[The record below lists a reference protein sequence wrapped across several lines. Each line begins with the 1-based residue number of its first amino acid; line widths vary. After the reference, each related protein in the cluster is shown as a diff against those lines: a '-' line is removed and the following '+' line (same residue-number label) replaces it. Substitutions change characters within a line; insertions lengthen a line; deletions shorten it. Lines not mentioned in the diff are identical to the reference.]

1 MSPEADG
8 GPARYA
14 ALLSAMQRLV
24 REPDAERAFAADPCG
39 FLRALGLA
47 AEDVEQLVALGP
59 TRLFLYRRHVRK
71 TLSRGIRRQ
80 IPRTAARLGEGFDR
94 WVERFVEAES
104 PRSRYFRDVAFEMVA
119 WVLPRWAEDASVP
132 AYLGDLARHELLWF
146 DVAAAPPGDEVAAA
160 EIELDRGVRFDAAVR
175 LARYEHAV
183 HRLDADEAARD
194 VPAREPTAL
203 LVYRDDE
210 HAVRY
215 LELTP
220 LAAAILE
227 RLLAGDTL
235 RAAVVGGAAALGHA
249 VDASVTQS
257 TAAMLDDLRVRG
269 ALRGGAPA
277 C

>member
-1 MSPEADG
+1 MSRESDG

-24 REPDAERAFAADPCG
+24 REPGAERAFAADPRG
-39 FLRALGLA
+39 WLRALGLGA
-47 AEDVEQLVALGP
+47 DDVEQLVALGP

-71 TLSRGIRRQ
+71 TLARGIRRQ
-80 IPRTAARLGEGFDR
+80 IPRTAARLGDAFER

-104 PRSRYFRDVAFEMVA
+104 PRSHYFRDVAFEMVQWA
-119 WVLPRWAEDASVP
+119 IPRWADDASVP
-132 AYLGDLARHELLWF
+132 AYLGDLARHELTRF
-146 DVAAAPPGDEVAAA
+146 DVGAAPLDDAAAAA

-175 LARYEHAV
+175 LVRYEHAV

-194 VPAREPTAL
+194 VPAPEPTAL

-210 HAVRY
+210 HDVRY

-227 RLLAGDTL
+227 RLIAGATL
-235 RAAVVGGAAALGHA
+235 RDAVVGGATALGHA
-249 VDASVTQS
+249 VDAAVTQS
-257 TAAMLDDLRVRG
+257 TAALLDELRARG

-277 C
+277 